1 VSYTVWQGD
10 RLIGETDLANER
22 VDSRYRSGNFIPIPG
37 TEELVP
43 TTDSSLQLRDAGGT
57 VVPTEWVTLY
67 DLDADI
73 VGDETEFDEPLDDE
87 LAASVEH
94 DAALVREWM
103 AARDSEHFDDSND
116 DEFSEEFTRFQ
127 IQLKLIEAAAI
138 P

>member
-1 VSYTVWQGD
+1 MSYTVWQGD

>member
-1 VSYTVWQGD
+1 VWQGD